1 MNELS
6 KTYGTGEAAVQAL
19 KGLSL
24 NIEDG
29 ELTAIIGASG
39 SGKSTLLHILGGLDT
54 DVSGSVYYDD
64 TEITALNDAA
74 LADFRLKN
82 IGFVFQFFD
91 LIPELTAAENITLP
105 QMMMKKKRSI
115 PDELAERPGI
125 ADRLKH
131 YPDEL
136 SGGQRQR
143 VAIARALINDP
154 KVIFAD
160 EPTGALDSKSS
171 ANVLDIF
178 KELNAELGKT
188 VVIVTHDKKVAEQCT
203 RVIEISDG
211 GLAK

>member
-115 PDELAERPGI
+115 PDELAERLGI

-143 VAIARALINDP
+143 VAIARALINSP
-154 KVIFAD
+154 SVLLCD
-160 EPTGALDSKSS
+160 EPTGNLDKASGREVMKILKAL
-171 ANVLDIF
+171 N
-178 KELNAELGKT
+178 EQGTT
-188 VVIVTHDKKVAEQCT
+188 VIIVTHDNELASQCN

-211 GLAK
+211 VIV